1 VSLRISHCIGFR
13 SKAARSYVSATVP
26 PDISVPP
33 FSIHADLP
41 SGYRWTITFGGPAD
55 GTVTRLVSS
64 MAVCHPLNN
73 DAPVSTG
80 TFWLIARLKVY
91 SALGWLQAQMWRYR
105 ASMIRD
111 TVYKTY
117 LISAGAVT
125 VAWTG
130 LFIWIVAGAFGF

>member
-1 VSLRISHCIGFR
+1 
-13 SKAARSYVSATVP
+13 
-26 PDISVPP
+26 
-33 FSIHADLP
+33 
-41 SGYRWTITFGGPAD
+41 
-55 GTVTRLVSS
+55 
-64 MAVCHPLNN
+64 MAVCHPPNN

-80 TFWLIARLKVY
+80 AFWLIARFKVY
-91 SALGWLQAQMWRYR
+91 SALSWQQAQMRRYH